1 MAVRAHA
8 AQRGLELRI
17 ERFPAGT
24 RTAEDAARAIGVQVG
39 QIVKS
44 LVFVAGAETFVVL
57 CSGAARVDE
66 AKLALVAGAG
76 NVARRL
82 VARGDTLRALV
93 RDPDRARGLPGA
105 ELVRGDLANP
115 DALRAGMDGTDAVIH
130 GAAMYEIGLDRAQR
144 ERMLDAN
151 VRGTAHVLSAAKAA
165 GVPRV
170 VYISTIA
177 VFGNTHG
184 QVVDETF
191 RRTDQDYTSYYEE
204 TKVKAHEIADGFAAD
219 GLPIVIVQP
228 GQVYGPGD
236 HSGFGGLLTS
246 FARGRLPVLPFP
258 ELGLNL
264 TFVDDIAGGIVLALD
279 RGAPGR
285 SYVMGGEIVRAEDAF
300 ATLGRVLGRGAPRW
314 HLPYAPLRLAA
325 LARPQLREVISSAK
339 GVTFWA
345 TDARARAELGY
356 APRTLEAGLRATYAT

>member
-1 MAVRAHA
+1 V
-8 AQRGLELRI
+8 
-17 ERFPAGT
+17 
-24 RTAEDAARAIGVQVG
+24 
-39 QIVKS
+39 
-44 LVFVAGAETFVVL
+44 
-57 CSGAARVDE
+57 
-66 AKLALVAGAG
+66 AG

-82 VARGDTLRALV
+82 IARGDNVRALV
-93 RDPDRARGLPGA
+93 RSPDRARGLAGA
-105 ELVRGDLANP
+105 ELITGDLANG
-115 DALRAGMDGTDAVIH
+115 DALRAGMDSADAIIH
-130 GAAMYEIGLDRAQR
+130 GAAMYEIGLDRAGR
-144 ERMLDAN
+144 ARMLEAN

-170 VYISTIA
+170 LYISTIA

-184 QVVDETF
+184 QVVDETY
-191 RRTDQDYTSYYEE
+191 RRTDHEYTSYYEE
-204 TKVKAHEIADGFAAD
+204 TKVKAHEIADSFSGD

-258 ELGLNL
+258 DLGLNL
-264 TFVDDIAGGIVLALD
+264 TFVDDVAAGILLAID

-285 SYVMGGEIVRAEDAF
+285 SYVIGGEIVRAQDAF
-300 ATLGRVLGRGAPRW
+300 ATLGRVLGRSAPRW
-314 HLPYAPLRLAA
+314 HLPYALLRLAA
-325 LARPQLREVISSAK
+325 FARPPLREVISSAK

-356 APRTLEAGLRATYAT
+356 APRTLEAGLRETYRSSSSSSSSSSDSNSSE